1 MLSTNLLKEKGLSIL
16 IYNTG
21 EELIWLIQL
30 LKDIRLHNPV
40 GNFIFHPVEQ
50 YFQLFFFLCWLTNSL
65 FSLVAF

>member
-30 LKDIRLHNPV
+30 LKDISLHNPV

-50 YFQLFFFLCWLTNSL
+50 YF
-65 FSLVAF
+65 